1 MLERGVGD
9 CLFGWISLFLRRR
22 APAGTFNNSASS
34 FAASDQ
40 RVRCA
45 AAAAAVVL
53 HKLHAFLN
61 MSGRPAV

>member
-34 FAASDQ
+34 FAAASDQ
-40 RVRCA
+40 RVRC
-45 AAAAAVVL
+45 AAAVVL

-61 MSGRPAV
+61 MSGRPVV

>member
-9 CLFGWISLFLRRR
+9 CLFGWILLFLRRR

-34 FAASDQ
+34 FAAASDQ
-40 RVRCA
+40 RVRC

-61 MSGRPAV
+61 MSGRPVV